1 MNQRKKIALVA
12 HRTKKPDLLE
22 WARCNRALLLAHEVY
37 ASMIPSLAQGVG
49 ITALAAVPS

>member
-12 HRTKKPDLLE
+12 HRTKKQDLLE

-37 ASMIPSLAQGVG
+37 ASATIG
-49 ITALAAVPS
+49 ITSLSAVPS